1 MTKSRDVAS
10 HSDSPFA
17 LTSEVTVSVF
27 FIIPDAKGK
36 EHLASRN
43 LMNCNMLF

>member
-17 LTSEVTVSVF
+17 LTSEVAVSVF
-27 FIIPDAKGK
+27 FFFLMQKAKNILRA
-36 EHLASRN
+36 EIL
-43 LMNCNMLF
+43 